1 MFNNII
7 SFAIVV
13 LIAIIALSL
22 VQLYINTHSD
32 PISLKFQHYESS
44 TRHPLESPVMSNVL
58 SNNIQNSINLI
69 DGLKLR
75 VPNKNYK
82 FRCGNFLDI
91 LDLICT
97 HNTDIS
103 YKQIGKLFSYF
114 NQRDEEKIVIALV
127 YDISSPN
134 GLLTLM
140 ECLRCLLQLNLKRK
154 KNSDIIHELI
164 LLDSIPRSKDI
175 INQKGITH
183 LVLDDLKDDFY
194 LNGSETWYKKVVV
207 MSKNFNS
214 KKSNIVS
221 IDYLMEGIKF
231 LPFVK
236 DEIIT
241 EDNYLLLDN
250 SRLLEYKDTIFTQ
263 NNLVSAVSSFL
274 TTLPQD
280 MFITEKDECCFLIDS
295 INKSFNNIQL
305 IYKVLS
311 LLMLGANV
319 KFSKIDEINDDLNIS
334 NKTTFLQTNSENV
347 NKLLSLTNYQQNR
360 TKFMF
365 KVFHTLLLDNFYM
378 SSKKFSYVNKNLHN
392 LKALLITTTEKKT
405 ISSEI
410 MSLLKTNLQCRAS
423 LETYID
429 LSNTKSI
436 KLLGPLFYTNFY
448 DHRHFKEKMIERT
461 VTFAGA
467 VYPSL
472 QFKIVDKLED
482 TDSIGKLKI
491 RGFTIGTPID
501 GLKEQ
506 YKEDMENNNANEGWV
521 KLEGIEGCI
530 GRDSC
535 FWISKVN
542 TSK

>member
-1 MFNNII
+1 MII
-7 SFAIVV
+7 GIASLAVIVV
-13 LIAIIALSL
+13 TLIVGVALT
-22 VQLYINTHSD
+22 QLYINTHSD

-82 FRCGNFLDI
+82 FRCGNFFDI

-97 HNTDIS
+97 HNKDDS

-114 NQRDEEKIVIALV
+114 SQNDNEKIVIALV

-140 ECLRCLLQLNLKRK
+140 ECFRCILELNLKCK

-175 INQKGITH
+175 ISQKGITH
-183 LVLDDLKDDFY
+183 LVLDNLKNDFY
-194 LNGSETWYKKVVV
+194 LNGSESWYKKVIV
-207 MSKNFNS
+207 MDNGFISEKP
-214 KKSNIVS
+214 NIS
-221 IDYLMEGIKF
+221 TIDYLINGVKF
-231 LPFVK
+231 IPFVK

-250 SRLLEYKDTIFTQ
+250 SRLLEYKDTVFTQ

-295 INKSFNNIQL
+295 FNKSFNSVQL
-305 IYKVLS
+305 IHKALS
-311 LLMLGANV
+311 FLMLGANV
-319 KFSKIDEINDDLNIS
+319 TFARLDEMNDQLSIS
-334 NKTTFLQTNSENV
+334 NKTTYLQTNGDSV

-378 SSKKFSYVNKNLHN
+378 SSKRFSYVDKNLHN
-392 LKALLITTTEKKT
+392 LKALLITTNERKA

-410 MSLLKTNLQCRAS
+410 MSLLKANLQCRAS

-429 LSNTKSI
+429 FSNTKSI
-436 KLLGPLFYTNFY
+436 KLLGPLFYTNLY
-448 DHRHFKEKMIERT
+448 DHRHFKEKIIEKT
-461 VTFAGA
+461 VTLTGA
-467 VYPSL
+467 VYPSI
-472 QFKIVDKLED
+472 QFKIADKVED
-482 TDSIGKLKI
+482 TDNIGKLKI

-501 GLKEQ
+501 GLKEL
-506 YKEDMENNNANEGWV
+506 YKDEMQNSNDNEGWV

-535 FWISKVN
+535 FWISKTVA
-542 TSK
+542 